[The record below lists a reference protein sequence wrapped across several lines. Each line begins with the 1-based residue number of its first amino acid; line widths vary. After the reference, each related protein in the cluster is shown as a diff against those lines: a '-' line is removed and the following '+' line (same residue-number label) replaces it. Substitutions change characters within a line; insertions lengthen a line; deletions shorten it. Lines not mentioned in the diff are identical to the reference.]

1 MKKEIIPSLLL
12 TIVCILFFSGVYP
25 AIIWG
30 IAQIVPN
37 KGEGFT
43 IKDSKGKYY
52 YENIGQ
58 KFTDDKYFWS
68 RPSSVNYNVSGP
80 GYSGPGSG
88 GTNKGPD
95 NPDYLVTVQAAIDTF
110 MVHNPG
116 INKAD
121 IPSDMVTS
129 SGSGLDPH
137 ISVEGAEIQ
146 VARIAKVR
154 GLDKNKVEELVKAH
168 IEGPMLGMGPERVN
182 VLKLN
187 IDLDN
192 LTAK

>member
-1 MKKEIIPSLLL
+1 MKKEFIPSLIL
-12 TIVCILFFSGVYP
+12 TISCIVFFSGIYP
-25 AIIWG
+25 VVIWG
-30 IAQIVPN
+30 IAQMVPS
-37 KGEGFT
+37 KGEGIT

-58 KFTDDKYFWS
+58 KFSDDKYFWS
-68 RPSSVNYNVSGP
+68 RPSAVGYNAA
-80 GYSGPGSG
+80 GSG
-88 GTNKGPD
+88 GSNKGPD
-95 NPDYLVTVQAAIDTF
+95 NPDYLAQVQAAIDTF

-121 IPSDMVTS
+121 IPSDMVTA

-137 ISVEGAEIQ
+137 ISIQGAEVQ

-154 GLDKNKVEELVKAH
+154 GLDKNKVEALVKSH
-168 IEGPMLGMGPERVN
+168 IDGPMWGMGPERVN

-192 LTAK
+192 LK

>member
-1 MKKEIIPSLLL
+1 M
-12 TIVCILFFSGVYP
+12 YP

-30 IAQIVPN
+30 IAQIGPN
-37 KGEGFT
+37 KGEGIT
-43 IKDSKGKYY
+43 IKGNKGNYY

-58 KFTDDKYFWS
+58 KFSDDKYFWS
-68 RPSSVNYNVSGP
+68 RPSAVAYNAA
-80 GYSGPGSG
+80 GSG
-88 GTNKGPD
+88 GSNKGPD
-95 NPDYLVTVQAAIDTF
+95 NPDYLVTVQAAIDSF

-121 IPSDMVTS
+121 IPSDMVTA

-137 ISVEGAEIQ
+137 ISVEGAEVQ

-154 GLDKNKVEELVKAH
+154 GLDKNKVEALVKAH
-168 IEGPMLGMGPERVN
+168 IDGPMWGMGPERVN

-192 LTAK
+192 LK

>member
-43 IKDSKGKYY
+43 IKDGNGKYY

-68 RPSSVNYNVSGP
+68 RPSAVNYNVSGP

-88 GTNKGPD
+88 GSNKGPD

-116 INKAD
+116 VNKAD
-121 IPSDMVTS
+121 IPSDMVTA

-137 ISVEGAEIQ
+137 ISVEGAEVQ

-154 GLDKNKVEELVKAH
+154 GLDKNKVEELVKVH
-168 IEGPMLGMGPERVN
+168 IEGPMWGMGPERVN

>member
-1 MKKEIIPSLLL
+1 MKKEIMPSLIL
-12 TIVCILFFSGVYP
+12 TIVCIVFFSGVYP

-30 IAQIVPN
+30 IAQAAPN
-37 KGEGFT
+37 HGDGFT
-43 IKDSKGKYY
+43 IKDARGNYY

-58 KFTDDKYFWS
+58 KFSDDKYFSS
-68 RPSSVNYNVSGP
+68 RPSAVNYNAA
-80 GYSGPGSG
+80 GSG
-88 GTNKGPD
+88 GSNKGPD
-95 NPDYLVTVQAAIDTF
+95 NPDYLVQVQATIDTF

-121 IPSDMVTS
+121 IPSDIVTA

-137 ISVEGAEIQ
+137 ISVEGANVQ
-146 VARIAKVR
+146 VARIARVR
-154 GLDKNKVEELVKAH
+154 GLDKNKVEALVKAH
-168 IEGPMLGMGPERVN
+168 IDGPMWGMGPERVN

-192 LTAK
+192 LK

>member
-25 AIIWG
+25 AVIWG
-30 IAQIVPN
+30 IAQVAPH
-37 KGEGFT
+37 KGEGIT
-43 IKDSKGKYY
+43 ITGKNGKYY
-52 YENIGQ
+52 YANIGQ
-58 KFTDDKYFWS
+58 KFTVDKYFWS
-68 RPSSVNYNVSGP
+68 RPSAVNYNAA
-80 GYSGPGSG
+80 GSG
-88 GTNKGPD
+88 GSNKGPD
-95 NPDYLVTVQAAIDTF
+95 NPDYLVQVQAAIDTF

-121 IPSDMVTS
+121 IPSDMVTA

-137 ISVEGAEIQ
+137 ISVQGAEVQ

-154 GLDKNKVEELVKAH
+154 GLDKDKVESLVKAH
-168 IEGPMLGMGPERVN
+168 TEGPMYGMGPERVN

-187 IDLDN
+187 LDLDN
-192 LTAK
+192 LK

>member
-25 AIIWG
+25 VIIWA
-30 IAQIVPN
+30 IAQAGPN
-37 KGEGFT
+37 KGEGIT

-68 RPSSVNYNVSGP
+68 RPSAVNYNAA
-80 GYSGPGSG
+80 GSG
-88 GTNKGPD
+88 GSNKGPD
-95 NPDYLVTVQAAIDTF
+95 NPDYLAQVQAAIDTF
-110 MVHNPG
+110 MKHNPD

-121 IPSDMVTS
+121 IPSDMVTA

-137 ISVEGAEIQ
+137 ISVQGAEVQI
-146 VARIAKVR
+146 ARIAKVR
-154 GLDKNKVEELVKAH
+154 GLDKNKVDALVKAH
-168 IEGPMLGMGPERVN
+168 IEGPMYGMGPSRIN

-192 LTAK
+192 LK